1 VLDTYN
7 KLGDA
12 LIKVAVAVPPGVTEG
27 QLGESASQYLG
38 DLSAFDKVKSAGMT
52 VSKNDGSVT
61 IDLKLCCADSDSAQS
76 VEQSINGMITLVKL
90 LMAMSEDQEQ
100 KQALDRLLNNVEV
113 SRSDSCVNVS
123 LSMTVA
129 EIEDLIQSASQ
140 GSAQSG

>member
-1 VLDTYN
+1 
-7 KLGDA
+7 
-12 LIKVAVAVPPGVTEG
+12 
-27 QLGESASQYLG
+27 
-38 DLSAFDKVKSAGMT
+38 
-52 VSKNDGSVT
+52 
-61 IDLKLCCADSDSAQS
+61 
-76 VEQSINGMITLVKL
+76 MITLVKL